1 MIDDNDAPKKRGRP
15 PLAVVSPA
23 PVPEEVDVRT
33 LRVKLLRG
41 YMPERGMK
49 GFPLPDDW
57 PTDAK
62 APPLKLIK
70 GQVVDLPRKEA
81 RELLRLEKALR
92 ADPLPDDD

>member
-15 PLAVVSPA
+15 PLAVVA
-23 PVPEEVDVRT
+23 PEPVQGEPEIPT

-49 GFPLPDDW
+49 GFPLPDGW
-57 PTDAK
+57 PIDAK
-62 APPLKLIK
+62 GPPIKLVK